1 MNDESKNNINEDD
14 VIIEETKESKV
25 ADSHDDVEYSDE
37 NLVDTVKKLKEK
49 IKTLEAEKLEY
60 LTGWQR
66 TKADYVNAKKE
77 DEKNRGELMKY
88 ANMNFVEELLP
99 ALDAFDMAMANRDA
113 WEKVDKNWRAGIE
126 YIYGQIIATLSKFG
140 VTQENPLGLKV
151 DPLKHNPMGT
161 VTTED
166 KSKEGTVAEVI
177 QKGYMMNGKEIRP
190 AGVKVFE

>member
-1 MNDESKNNINEDD
+1 MNDDTQKDD
-14 VIIEETKESKV
+14 VIIEENPEVKAGDV
-25 ADSHDDVEYSDE
+25 HDDVEYTDD
-37 NLVDTVKKLKEK
+37 NLADTVKKLKEK

-77 DEKNRGELMKY
+77 DEKNRVELMKY

-99 ALDAFDMAMANRDA
+99 ALDAFDMAMANKEA

-126 YIYGQIIATLSKFG
+126 YIYGQIIGTLGKFG
-140 VTQENPLGLKV
+140 VTQENPVGQKV
-151 DPLKHNPMGT
+151 DSLKHNPMGT
-161 VTTED
+161 VATED
-166 KSKEGTVAEVI
+166 KSKEGIVAEVI
-177 QKGYMMNGKEIRP
+177 QKGYFMNGKEIRP

>member
-1 MNDESKNNINEDD
+1 MNDENKNDDIVLED
-14 VIIEETKESKV
+14 IPENKS
-25 ADSHDDVEYSDE
+25 SGDDVEFADD
-37 NLVDTVKKLKEK
+37 NLADTVRKLKEK
-49 IKTLEAEKLEY
+49 IKILESEKLEY

-77 DEKNRGELMKY
+77 DEKSRGELMKY

-99 ALDAFDMAMANRDA
+99 ALDAFDMAMANREA

-126 YIYGQIIATLSKFG
+126 YIYGQIIATLEKFG
-140 VTQENPLGLKV
+140 VTQENPLGQKV

-161 VTTED
+161 VATDD
-166 KSKEGTVAEVI
+166 KSKEGIVAEVI

>member
-1 MNDESKNNINEDD
+1 MNDDTQKDD
-14 VIIEETKESKV
+14 VIIEETSEAKV
-25 ADSHDDVEYSDE
+25 ADSHDDVEFADD
-37 NLVDTVKKLKEK
+37 NLADTVKKLKEK
-49 IKTLEAEKLEY
+49 IKVLEAEKLEY

-99 ALDAFDMAMANRDA
+99 ALDAFDMAMANKEA

-126 YIYGQIIATLSKFG
+126 YIYGQIIATLEKFG
-140 VTQENPLGLKV
+140 VTQENPLGQKV

-161 VTTED
+161 VATED
-166 KSKEGTVAEVI
+166 KSKEGIVAEVI

>member
-1 MNDESKNNINEDD
+1 MNENNTKNNDD
-14 VIIEETKESKV
+14 VILEPENNGS
-25 ADSHDDVEYSDE
+25 SDDVEFADD
-37 NLVDTVKKLKEK
+37 NLADTVKKLKEK

-88 ANMNFVEELLP
+88 ANSSFVEELLP
-99 ALDAFDMAMANRDA
+99 ALDAFDMAMANKEA

-126 YIYGQIIATLSKFG
+126 YIYGQIIGTLGKFG
-140 VTQENPLGLKV
+140 VTQENPIGLKV

-161 VTTED
+161 VATED
-166 KSKEGTVAEVI
+166 KSKEGIVAEVI

-190 AGVKVFE
+190 ARVKVFE

>member
-1 MNDESKNNINEDD
+1 MNDDTQKDD
-14 VIIEETKESKV
+14 VIIEETSEAKV
-25 ADSHDDVEYSDE
+25 ADSHDDIEFADD
-37 NLVDTVKKLKEK
+37 NLADTVKKLKEK
-49 IKTLEAEKLEY
+49 IKVLEAEKLEY

-99 ALDAFDMAMANRDA
+99 ALDAFDMAMANKEA

-126 YIYGQIIATLSKFG
+126 YIYGQIIATLEKFG
-140 VTQENPLGLKV
+140 VSQENPLGQKV

-161 VTTED
+161 VSTED
-166 KSKEGTVAEVI
+166 KSKEGIVAEVI
-177 QKGYMMNGKEIRP
+177 QKGYIMNGKEIRP

>member
-1 MNDESKNNINEDD
+1 MNDDTQKDD
-14 VIIEETKESKV
+14 VIIEETPEAKV
-25 ADSHDDVEYSDE
+25 ADSHDDLEYADD
-37 NLVDTVKKLKEK
+37 NLADTVKKLKEK
-49 IKTLEAEKLEY
+49 IKTLEAEKQEY

-77 DEKNRGELMKY
+77 DEKARGELVKY

-99 ALDAFDMAMANRDA
+99 ALDAFDMAMANKDA

-126 YIYGQIIATLSKFG
+126 YIYGQIIGTLGKFG
-140 VTQENPLGLKV
+140 VIQENPLGQKV

-166 KSKEGTVAEVI
+166 KSKEGIVAEVI